1 VTLPDERL
9 RAVLYTRRFL
19 LELCSPKERPRVR
32 REIRRIA
39 AALLRHYPSIL
50 DFVVAKD
57 DYKRVF
63 GEPTLPPESDDQTR
77 RAALLDSLHL

>member
-1 VTLPDERL
+1 MTLPDERL
-9 RAVLYTRRFL
+9 RAVLYTRQFL

-39 AALLRHYPSIL
+39 AGLLRHYPSVL
-50 DFVVAKD
+50 DFVAAKG

-63 GEPTLPPESDDQTR
+63 GDPKLPQELDDQIR
-77 RAALLDSLHL
+77 PGELLESRHL